1 MFTVPRISQTIAKRG
16 LNERTI
22 TDEKIQQLP
31 IKAAKD
37 QFEIPSII
45 LSSRRAGL
53 LARLIERGKI
63 AKSEYSFKE
72 LQQKKHFPDLMHSEV
87 DCLDEADL
95 RSRFPKQGTNHKF
108 FISGSFK
115 FEYLLPSDSEKVV
128 VAQVLSCGKVRM
140 PTDL

>member
-37 QFEIPSII
+37 QFQIPSII

-63 AKSEYSFKE
+63 TKSEYSFKE
-72 LQQKKHFPDLMHSEV
+72 LQQKKDFPDLMHSEV

-115 FEYLLPSDSEKVV
+115 FEYLLPCDSEKVV